1 MFGRKFVVIPE
12 TQPDKNRLLWVLSIM
27 LLHVPS
33 LWTIVSDAVV
43 STKDWYGWV
52 LYHLWQKYLTHCGA
66 RMSVRTNPF
75 RKTRNQEGAVSK
87 ITTTL
92 GFEPSD
98 SYQESQLVDVFH
110 DLKEI
115 MVLPI
120 ELHATSWISEDS
132 HTTHVIIFKSI
143 DVDPEYNV
151 GFQELIVPDGWEARC
166 IIDTDESFNRNSV
179 VYSRH
184 GGALCPSWWK
194 QWKQG
199 HSFVNSKQDS
209 IPYLA
214 PEQWNI
220 AIFCLSDPNKLSML
234 RRSYLEQTGTQFNY
248 ECRHHGSFLI
258 KALRHQASTSLNRT
272 PRLCSID
279 GCQRAQYFCCRE
291 LHCCTV
297 GICKTHFDELQ
308 CADASI
314 PLPLSDTSDDN
325 VMSPQVE
332 LENIDI
338 MLEDEM
344 DFSDDGT
351 ILSDEFAQAHEL
363 DLLSSDTDTSS
374 ESTTDSNDNGHVIAT
389 MVGIDEAELFCRP
402 VSDTDQFV
410 TQGVPEDTLR
420 TDAQDNI
427 EDDDASADQF
437 PTTDQGAMP
446 IQSDFPPNDIG
457 LHVIFNKYHRLLVK
471 FKDNLEPSSR
481 ERHFIE
487 GILAS
492 NNEYSVPLVYP

>member
-1 MFGRKFVVIPE
+1 MIPE

-52 LYHLWQKYLTHCGA
+52 LYHLRQKYLTHCGA

-75 RKTRNQEGAVSK
+75 RKTRNQEGVVSK
-87 ITTTL
+87 ITTIL

-98 SYQESQLVDVFH
+98 AYQESQLVDVFH

-120 ELHATSWISEDS
+120 KLHATSWISEDS

-199 HSFVNSKQDS
+199 HSFVHSKQDS

-234 RRSYLEQTGTQFNY
+234 RRLYLEQTGTQFNY

-297 GICKTHFDELQ
+297 GICKTHF
-308 CADASI
+308 
-314 PLPLSDTSDDN
+314 
-325 VMSPQVE
+325 
-332 LENIDI
+332 
-338 MLEDEM
+338 
-344 DFSDDGT
+344 
-351 ILSDEFAQAHEL
+351 
-363 DLLSSDTDTSS
+363 
-374 ESTTDSNDNGHVIAT
+374 
-389 MVGIDEAELFCRP
+389 
-402 VSDTDQFV
+402 
-410 TQGVPEDTLR
+410 
-420 TDAQDNI
+420 
-427 EDDDASADQF
+427 
-437 PTTDQGAMP
+437 
-446 IQSDFPPNDIG
+446 
-457 LHVIFNKYHRLLVK
+457 
-471 FKDNLEPSSR
+471 
-481 ERHFIE
+481 
-487 GILAS
+487 
-492 NNEYSVPLVYP
+492 